1 MEIVIKTVS
10 SRKTILCC
18 SSFQKKGK
26 ERKGKE
32 IRYKLLSQDLD
43 FLLSVFQE
51 ATIST
56 YPFQRVI
63 SAPIILSTKFE
74 PTFRSTFFNFFWN
87 CIFSFNQV
95 FQPVYLFKKKYVNL
109 FRREIA
115 NLSICITIRN

>member
-10 SRKTILCC
+10 SHKTILCC
-18 SSFQKKGK
+18 SSFQ
-26 ERKGKE
+26 RKGKE

-95 FQPVYLFKKKYVNL
+95 FQPVYLFKTKYVNL

>member
-18 SSFQKKGK
+18 SSFQ
-26 ERKGKE
+26 RKGKE

-74 PTFRSTFFNFFWN
+74 PTFRSIFFNFF
-87 CIFSFNQV
+87 
-95 FQPVYLFKKKYVNL
+95 
-109 FRREIA
+109 
-115 NLSICITIRN
+115 